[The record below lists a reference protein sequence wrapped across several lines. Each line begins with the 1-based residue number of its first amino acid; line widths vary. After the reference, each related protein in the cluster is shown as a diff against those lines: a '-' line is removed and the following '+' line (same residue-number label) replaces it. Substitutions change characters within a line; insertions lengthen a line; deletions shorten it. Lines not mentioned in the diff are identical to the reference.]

1 MSFGFRDP
9 SALIDDELKRAINQ
23 DILVF
28 AAASNAG
35 GNLPRSYP
43 AFRDQVFGIHSTD
56 YMGNPSKFNP
66 SPLKDANLSIIGEL
80 IEAAWPSK
88 EQTSSSRHPVTR
100 TRRMS
105 GTSFATPVAVSI
117 VALLLDYFRQTMQT
131 EVTILKMKEFNGM
144 RRVLALIYTERQGYH
159 YINPCIFLQQSQ
171 EDIKASIRNALNMKT
186 TL

>member
-1 MSFGFRDP
+1 MSFGFRDASP
-9 SALIDDELKRAINQ
+9 IIDDELKRAIKQ

-56 YMGNPSKFNP
+56 GRGNPSKFNP
-66 SPLKDANLSIIGEL
+66 SPLKDGNFSTVGEL
-80 IEAAWPSK
+80 IESAWPSIDR
-88 EQTSSSRHPVTR
+88 ERSSPPRIS

-117 VALLLDYFRQTMQT
+117 VALLLDYFGQNMQG
-131 EVTILKMKEFNGM
+131 EGTILKLTEFNGM
-144 RRVLALIYTERQGYH
+144 RRMLALISNERQGYN
-159 YINPCIFLQQSQ
+159 YVNPYFFFQQPP
-171 EDIKASIRNALNMKT
+171 EDIHRSIRNTLNMKT
-186 TL
+186 L